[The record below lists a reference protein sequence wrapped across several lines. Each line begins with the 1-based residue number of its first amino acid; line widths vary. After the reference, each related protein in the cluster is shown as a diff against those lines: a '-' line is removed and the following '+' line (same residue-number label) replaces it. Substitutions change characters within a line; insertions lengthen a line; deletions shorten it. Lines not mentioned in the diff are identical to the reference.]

1 MTEQHQ
7 VTVRIIEER
16 DSFLKC
22 GIDDTKFS
30 RSSRRTPTDQGS
42 ESSDSCSEQVCAVNA
57 LSRSAS
63 WANESE
69 EQEQCFD
76 ERSEI
81 ERLRRQ
87 VDVYKRALESTTRE
101 MELVLARSCA
111 QEEEDLEASRADSR
125 VGILVENKR
134 RYTLYPIEKPDIY
147 DYFKK
152 QQASLWTTEEIDL
165 AQDQQDVQRLTAEE
179 MHFLEHVLAFFAAS
193 DGIVIENLASNLMTS
208 VQCAEAR
215 AFYAVQGYVENVHSE
230 TYSILIDT
238 LVRDVDKKNDLF
250 NAVERLPCVVK
261 KADWSIKWV
270 NANCSFAQRLVAFAI
285 VEGLFFSAAFAAIF
299 WLRKRGLMPGLCFA
313 NELISRD
320 EGLHADFACHL
331 FREEVPEDGK
341 PTREWVEGMMR
352 EAVEVERE
360 FVYDSLP
367 VRLIG
372 MNDDLM
378 FQYVRFCADRLMV
391 SLGYEKL
398 FEDACPFDFMELIS
412 LQGKANFFE
421 KRVSEYALSGVMASA
436 TSPNKGH
443 CQRRE
448 FSIDEDF

>member
-1 MTEQHQ
+1 M
-7 VTVRIIEER
+7 
-16 DSFLKC
+16 
-22 GIDDTKFS
+22 
-30 RSSRRTPTDQGS
+30 
-42 ESSDSCSEQVCAVNA
+42 
-57 LSRSAS
+57 
-63 WANESE
+63 
-69 EQEQCFD
+69 
-76 ERSEI
+76 
-81 ERLRRQ
+81 
-87 VDVYKRALESTTRE
+87 
-101 MELVLARSCA
+101 
-111 QEEEDLEASRADSR
+111 
-125 VGILVENKR
+125 
-134 RYTLYPIEKPDIY
+134 YPIEKPKIY
-147 DYFKK
+147 DFFKK

-165 AQDQQDVQRLTAEE
+165 AQDQQDVQKLTANELY
-179 MHFLEHVLAFFAAS
+179 FLEHVLAFFAAS
-193 DGIVIENLASNLMTS
+193 DGIVIENLASNLTTL

-215 AFYAVQGYVENVHSE
+215 AFYAVQEYIETVHSE

-238 LVRDVDKKNDLF
+238 LVRDADKKNDLF
-250 NAVERLPCVVK
+250 NAVEGLPCVAK

-398 FEDACPFDFMELIS
+398 FMDACPFDFMELIS

-436 TSPNKGH
+436 TSPNKGQ

-448 FSIDEDF
+448 FNIDEDF